1 MPYLLS
7 LLFVLTSYVSDSSFS
22 IDLPFNINIG
32 ETKTMEIEDKLS
44 LVDKQNR
51 LFQKDVPFTKY
62 QVAGGQF
69 AIYAGLNG
77 TINKVIFDG
86 DEDHTLPS
94 NLRKLGLKLSQG
106 KRCDTWGTSRKK
118 IMTLLNEAGIE
129 DIDELD
135 MYDLG
140 FTVDGL
146 YVRAVFQDVC
156 GLNELHLTESY

>member
-1 MPYLLS
+1 
-7 LLFVLTSYVSDSSFS
+7 
-22 IDLPFNINIG
+22 
-32 ETKTMEIEDKLS
+32 MEIEDKLS
-44 LVDKQNR
+44 LVDKQHR

-118 IMTLLNEAGIE
+118 MMLGRYFK
-129 DIDELD
+129 
-135 MYDLG
+135 MFVDLMNSI
-140 FTVDGL
+140 L
-146 YVRAVFQDVC
+146 RRAIKR
-156 GLNELHLTESY
+156 T

>member
-1 MPYLLS
+1 MTYLYS
-7 LLFVLTSYVSDSSFS
+7 LLLVLSAYVSDSTFS
-22 IDLPFNINIG
+22 IELPFNINIG
-32 ETKTMEIEDKLS
+32 ETKTIEIEDKLS
-44 LVDKQNR
+44 LVDKQHR

-106 KRCDTWGTSRKK
+106 K
-118 IMTLLNEAGIE
+118 
-129 DIDELD
+129 
-135 MYDLG
+135 G

-146 YVRAVFQDVC
+146 HIRAVFQDVC